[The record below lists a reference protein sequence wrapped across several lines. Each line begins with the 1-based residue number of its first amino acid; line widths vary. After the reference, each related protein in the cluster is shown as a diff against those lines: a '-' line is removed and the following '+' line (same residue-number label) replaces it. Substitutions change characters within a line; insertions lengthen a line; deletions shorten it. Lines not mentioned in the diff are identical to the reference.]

1 MPKDPVMLLS
11 FVNMKLR
18 DYYKDIESL
27 CRDYDITVEEVSD
40 RLKRIDYTYDRQQN
54 QFI

>member
-18 DYYKDIESL
+18 DFYKDIESL
-27 CRDYDITVEEVSD
+27 CRDYDVTVEEVSD
-40 RLKRIDYTYDRQQN
+40 KLRSINYTYDKKQN